1 MLQLEMRNVSRILT
15 EAQSE
20 QTPSAQTLAGKP
32 QLSLLVT
39 GSVLLSAQRIRILTD
54 GAFISRCRIGRDRP
68 FSRSIDLSP
77 ESRALLYEDLQYVDT
92 IPASLTRAGSLRVS
106 RYSRRR
112 RQWWSGCIAR
122 TRSCGRASNRSPT
135 CAVSLVWERGG
146 RPAITGSQILH
157 LKTKR
162 C

>member
-1 MLQLEMRNVSRILT
+1 MCDALQLEMRNVSRILT

-20 QTPSAQTLAGKP
+20 QQTPSAQAQAGKP

-54 GAFISRCRIGRDRP
+54 GTLISRCRIGQDRA
-68 FSRSIDLSP
+68 FSRSLDLSP

-92 IPASLTRAGSLRVS
+92 ISASLTLAGSLRVY

-112 RQWWSGCIAR
+112 RRWLSGCIAR
-122 TRSCGRASNRSPT
+122 TRSCGRASNRSPMCT
-135 CAVSLVWERGG
+135 VLL
-146 RPAITGSQILH
+146 ILAREGDLLLPGH
-157 LKTKR
+157 R
-162 C
+162 SYI